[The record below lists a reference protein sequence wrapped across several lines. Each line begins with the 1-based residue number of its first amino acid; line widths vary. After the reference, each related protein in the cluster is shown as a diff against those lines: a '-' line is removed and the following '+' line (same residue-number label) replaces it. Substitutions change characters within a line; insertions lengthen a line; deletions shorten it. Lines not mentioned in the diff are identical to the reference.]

1 MTVGLDSS
9 LDDKRGS
16 IQGPRNI
23 RIYHPI
29 VYKKAGAAGDAK
41 EGEMHWNQWYSLKSY
56 VRSSLWIVP
65 FIALLL
71 YFVAIRAATAID
83 AWIAW
88 VPEWP

>member
-1 MTVGLDSS
+1 
-9 LDDKRGS
+9 
-16 IQGPRNI
+16 
-23 RIYHPI
+23 
-29 VYKKAGAAGDAK
+29 
-41 EGEMHWNQWYSLKSY
+41 MHWNQWYSLKSY

-88 VPEWP
+88 VPGWP